1 MTGAQLLKLTQIST
15 LNKSKLKVPIK
26 PAKTNPIKEISQQCP
41 WHEGGVVSPINGY
54 NGDGNPWGTQ
64 SET

>member
-1 MTGAQLLKLTQIST
+1 MTGAQLFKLTQIST
-15 LNKSKLKVPIK
+15 FNKDKFKVPIK
-26 PAKTNPIKEISQQCP
+26 TTLPNPIKEIRQQCP